1 MIGIALIFCP
11 TAVNEAAFVSRPEPM
26 RTAVFFRL
34 RHVLLAF
41 EWIGGAKGRAKYN
54 QPRWPVHFQFFM
66 QSFWKIVSLLTI
78 LREASIVRATMTKK
92 VKITPSVAEQTLI
105 RLMRVGDR
113 LWRESDNRFGQW
125 GLTDNHYN
133 VLRILNGSAEP
144 ISQVEIGRKMLSSRA
159 NVTKLVD
166 LLEDRKFVKRL
177 SCGDR
182 RVNLVDLTEEG
193 AKFIEETLPEVIGV
207 ANEQL
212 KPLTRDEQKTL
223 FTLLGKLL
231 EE

>member
-1 MIGIALIFCP
+1 MTIYLETSIF
-11 TAVNEAAFVSRPEPM
+11 
-26 RTAVFFRL
+26 RT
-34 RHVLLAF
+34 
-41 EWIGGAKGRAKYN
+41 
-54 QPRWPVHFQFFM
+54 
-66 QSFWKIVSLLTI
+66 
-78 LREASIVRATMTKK
+78 TMTKK
-92 VKITPSVAEQTLI
+92 VKITPSVGEQTLI

-113 LWRESDNRFGQW
+113 LWRESDNRFSQW

-182 RVNLVDLTEEG
+182 RVNLVELTEEG
-193 AKFIEETLPEVIGV
+193 AKFIEETLSEVIGV

>member
-1 MIGIALIFCP
+1 
-11 TAVNEAAFVSRPEPM
+11 
-26 RTAVFFRL
+26 
-34 RHVLLAF
+34 
-41 EWIGGAKGRAKYN
+41 
-54 QPRWPVHFQFFM
+54 
-66 QSFWKIVSLLTI
+66 
-78 LREASIVRATMTKK
+78 MTKK

-113 LWRESDNRFGQW
+113 LWRESDQRFAQW

-159 NVTKLVD
+159 SVTKLVD
-166 LLEDRKFVKRL
+166 LLEQRKFVKRL

-182 RVNLVDLTEEG
+182 RVNLVELTEEG
-193 AKFIEETLPEVIGV
+193 ATFIEKTLAEVLGV
-207 ANEQL
+207 ANEQM

-223 FTLLGKLL
+223 FKLLGKLL